1 MSVVKASRRGTVD
14 KKPSSGKSGGW
25 QSRYVILE
33 MFEGGTAKISWYE
46 DKKAADKGKK
56 KGDFDLPPSVVVTSD
71 GCAEGFM
78 VTVDKNLLPLRH
90 SLKEQQEMWM
100 ESIKAAAAGTLEPS
114 PEEKARAAMQQ
125 TSMQDAT
132 RKRSATAAENA
143 KIIVVKK
150 KHGILGLTVSDGAN
164 GTGCTVISM
173 SPGSQLSHAGLNV
186 GEIIMSEGENM
197 VASREALIQA
207 LNAAGPEDA
216 IEMMTAFYSYKLL
229 VDKSVTG
236 PTVGVSLQNSGPSVT
251 VAGMTDGS
259 AALAAGLKIDD
270 VVLSINGKVVTSWSE
285 AVEEIKSAE
294 RWVEFVVKGENETTG
309 KAVKKTLVERDPEAD
324 LATWATAQFE
334 AEGVGAGAPGVKVTA
349 VTGGSASETAG
360 VAVGQVIYTINNMPV
375 KSPDEVKEALLKT
388 GLANGKGCYLIGPP

>member
-1 MSVVKASRRGTVD
+1 MSVVKASRRGTLD

-78 VTVDKNLLPLRH
+78 VSVDKNLLPLRH
-90 SLKEQQEMWM
+90 SLKEQQDMWM

-132 RKRSATAAENA
+132 RKRSATAAESA
-143 KIIVVKK
+143 KIIIVKK

-173 SPGSQLSHAGLNV
+173 SPGSQLAHAGLNV
-186 GEIIMSEGENM
+186 GEIIMAEGENM
-197 VASREALIQA
+197 VASRESLIA
-207 LNAAGPEDA
+207 SLNAAGPDDP
-216 IEMMTAFYSYKLL
+216 IELMTAFHSYKLL

-236 PTVGVSLQNSGPSVT
+236 PTVGVSLQNAGPSVT

-270 VVLSINGKVVTSWSE
+270 VVLAINGKFVNNWSGVPPP
-285 AVEEIKSAE
+285 ATGRRPSPRRVDAQLAPRPHSTAP
-294 RWVEFVVKGENETTG
+294 RATPRRTPPHTTL
-309 KAVKKTLVERDPEAD
+309 TRPHPTPLHPTPRH
-324 LATWATAQFE
+324 ATPRHH
-334 AEGVGAGAPGVKVTA
+334 APSPA
-349 VTGGSASETAG
+349 
-360 VAVGQVIYTINNMPV
+360 PV
-375 KSPDEVKEALLKT
+375 QQTPSRRSNRRS
-388 GLANGKGCYLIGPP
+388 GLWSL

>member
-1 MSVVKASRRGTVD
+1 MSVVKASRRGTLD

-78 VTVDKNLLPLRH
+78 VSVDKNLLPLRH
-90 SLKEQQEMWM
+90 SLKEQQDMWM

-132 RKRSATAAENA
+132 RKRSATAAESA
-143 KIIVVKK
+143 KIIIVKK

-173 SPGSQLSHAGLNV
+173 SPGSQLAHAGLNV
-186 GEIIMSEGENM
+186 GEIIMAEGENM
-197 VASREALIQA
+197 VASRESLIA
-207 LNAAGPEDA
+207 SLNAAGPDDP
-216 IEMMTAFYSYKLL
+216 IELMTAFYSYKLL

-270 VVLSINGKVVTSWSE
+270 VVLAINGKFVHNWSD

-294 RWVEFVVKGENETTG
+294 RFVEFVIKGENETTG
-309 KAVKKTLVERDPEAD
+309 KAVKKTIVERDPEAD
-324 LATWATAQFE
+324 VATWATAQFE
-334 AEGVGAGAPGVKVTA
+334 AEGVAEGSPGVKVTS
-349 VTGGSASETAG
+349 VTAGSASEAAG

-375 KSPDEVKEALLKT
+375 KNAGEVKEALLKT
-388 GLANGKGCYLIGPP
+388 GLANGKGCYLLGPP